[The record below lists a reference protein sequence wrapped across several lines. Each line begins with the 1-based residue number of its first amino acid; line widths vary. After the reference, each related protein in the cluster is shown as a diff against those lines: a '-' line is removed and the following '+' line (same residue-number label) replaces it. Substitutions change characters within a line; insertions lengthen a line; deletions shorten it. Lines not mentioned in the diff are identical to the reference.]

1 MHEIVRV
8 FWNIYLWAAILS
20 WVTAQSA
27 KLILKLLKEKK
38 WDFKVYASTGGMPS
52 AHTATVSGL
61 AVAVGKSM
69 GFSSSQFAIALI
81 FATVVIT
88 DALHLRQEV
97 GRHSKVLEKLT
108 KEKFNT
114 SSGHK
119 ISEVIVGLFL
129 GAMVGWFL

>member
-1 MHEIVRV
+1 MTEIVKV
-8 FWNIYLWAAILS
+8 FWNVYLWAAILS
-20 WVTAQSA
+20 WMTAQSV
-27 KLILKLLKEKK
+27 KLILKLFRERK

-61 AVAVGKSM
+61 AMAIGKGM

-81 FATVVIT
+81 FATVVVT

-97 GRHSKVLEKLT
+97 GRHSEALEKLT

-119 ISEVIVGLFL
+119 VSEVIVGLL
-129 GAMVGWFL
+129 VGATLGWFL

>member
-1 MHEIVRV
+1 MTEIVKV
-8 FWNIYLWAAILS
+8 FWNVYLWAAILS
-20 WVTAQSA
+20 WMTAQSV
-27 KLILKLLKEKK
+27 KLILKLFRERK

-61 AVAVGKSM
+61 AMAIGKGM

-97 GRHSKVLEKLT
+97 GRHSEALEKLT

-119 ISEVIVGLFL
+119 VSEVIVGLL
-129 GAMVGWFL
+129 VGATLGWFL

>member
-1 MHEIVRV
+1 MIEIVKV
-8 FWNIYLWAAILS
+8 FWNVYLWAAILS
-20 WVTAQSA
+20 WMTAQSV
-27 KLILKLLKEKK
+27 KLILKLFRERK

-61 AVAVGKSM
+61 AMAIGKGM

-97 GRHSKVLEKLT
+97 GRHSEALEKLT

-119 ISEVIVGLFL
+119 VSEVIVGLL
-129 GAMVGWFL
+129 VGATLGWFL